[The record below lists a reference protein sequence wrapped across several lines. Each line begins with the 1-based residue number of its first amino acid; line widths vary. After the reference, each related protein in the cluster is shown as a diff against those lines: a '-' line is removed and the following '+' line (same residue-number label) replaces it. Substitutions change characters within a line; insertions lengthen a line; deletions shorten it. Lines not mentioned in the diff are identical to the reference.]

1 MIPAASGATVPKVC
15 TWAITSS
22 ARELRARK
30 SDCELT
36 PSLLLLLS
44 SDLHLRLVQ
53 HEVGLHLL
61 DGLVR
66 DVKAELLRVRGRPI
80 SAQSS
85 PYLLSD
91 GQVKPQLPPGTE
103 PGLAIS
109 TRSTGSANG
118 HTPAE
123 KSLDISLDA

>member
-53 HEVGLHLL
+53 DEVSLHLL

-66 DVKAELLRVRGRPI
+66 DVKAELLRVRGALSVHSHQRTF
-80 SAQSS
+80 SAMAR
-85 PYLLSD
+85 LSHSCL
-91 GQVKPQLPPGTE
+91 QVPN
-103 PGLAIS
+103 
-109 TRSTGSANG
+109 RV
-118 HTPAE
+118 
-123 KSLDISLDA
+123 